1 MTELK
6 LAGRLAIMAWR
17 NLWRHTRRTV
27 LTLSSIAFGGFL
39 AIMFTALQDRS
50 FADFIDT
57 AARLGSGHVTLQH
70 PDYLDTPRLT
80 RTVQASPELRALVA
94 RDRAV
99 ARVVERISGQI
110 MLATASDSFG
120 AFFMA
125 YDPELEDDSTL
136 SFGQGLVAGEMYTT
150 PQDRG
155 IILGQKLA
163 HNLGLT
169 IGKKLVY
176 TMLDKQGEIVSGMR
190 RLSGVIN
197 TGAPSLDAGLC
208 LLPINTVREVLGYT
222 SDESTA
228 VAVFLSDS
236 RQSAAVAQRLN
247 QAVDSGTRDSGPVAL
262 AWDEI
267 QPELA
272 SFIAMK
278 VGGARFM
285 ELIIALLVAAGI
297 FNTLFVSVMERTRE
311 FGIMLAI
318 GYAPGQLFGLVM
330 WESLW
335 LGLVGTVASAVITIG
350 PYMYLVHTGIDMS
363 AMLGGADSQ
372 LAEIAGVGF
381 DPTLRVGIFPEHLLL
396 IVLAILTATLTAG
409 LYPAWRAG
417 RVVPVESIKL
427 G

>member
-1 MTELK
+1 MTGLK
-6 LAGRLAIMAWR
+6 LAVVAWR
-17 NLWRHTRRTV
+17 NLWRHKRRTL

-39 AIMFTALQDRS
+39 AVLFTALQDRS

-80 RTVQASPELRALVA
+80 RTVQGSAELRALVT
-94 RDRAV
+94 RDSDV
-99 ARVVERISGQI
+99 ARAVERISGQI

-125 YDPELEDDSTL
+125 YDPELEDASTL
-136 SFGQGLVAGEMYTT
+136 SFGEGLTEGAMYTT
-150 PQDRG
+150 PHDAG
-155 IILGQKLA
+155 IILGKKLA
-163 HNLGLT
+163 QNLGLK
-169 IGKKLVY
+169 IGKKVVY

-190 RLSGVIN
+190 RLSGVIS

-208 LLPINTVREVLGYT
+208 LLPINTVREALGYT

-228 VAVFLSDS
+228 VAVFLSDA
-236 RQSAAVAQRLN
+236 RQSPAVVQRLN
-247 QAVDSGTRDSGPVAL
+247 NTLGSGGRDASRVAL

-267 QPELA
+267 RPEL
-272 SFIAMK
+272 STFIAMK

-285 ELIIALLVAAGI
+285 ELIIAILVAAGI

-318 GYAPGQLFGLVM
+318 GYSPGQLFGLVM

-335 LGLVGTVASAVITIG
+335 LGLVGIAASAAMTIG
-350 PYMYLVHTGIDMS
+350 PYMYLVNTGIDMN
-363 AMLGGADSQ
+363 AIVGGTDGVAT
-372 LAEIAGVGF
+372 EVAGVGF
-381 DPTLRVGIFPEHLLL
+381 DGTLRVGIFPEHLVI
-396 IVLAILTATLTAG
+396 IVLAIVLATLTAG

-417 RVVPVESIKL
+417 NVVPVESIKL
-427 G
+427 V

>member
-1 MTELK
+1 MTGLK
-6 LAGRLAIMAWR
+6 LAVVAWR
-17 NLWRHTRRTV
+17 NLWRHKRRTL

-39 AIMFTALQDRS
+39 AVMFTALQDRS

-80 RTVQASPELRALVA
+80 RTVQASAELRALVA
-94 RDRAV
+94 QHSDV
-99 ARVVERISGQI
+99 ARTVERISGQI

-136 SFGQGLVAGEMYTT
+136 SFGEGLVEGAMFTT
-150 PQDRG
+150 PQDEG
-155 IILGQKLA
+155 IILGKKLA
-163 HNLGLT
+163 HNLGLK
-169 IGKKLVY
+169 IGKKVVY

-190 RLSGVIN
+190 RLSGVIS

-208 LLPINTVREVLGYT
+208 LLPINTVREALGYT
-222 SDESTA
+222 NDESTA
-228 VAVFLSDS
+228 VAVFLSDA
-236 RQSAAVAQRLN
+236 RQSAAVTGRLN
-247 QAVDSGTRDSGPVAL
+247 KVLDAGPLDTRPIGPVAL

-267 QPELA
+267 RPEL
-272 SFIAMK
+272 STFIAMK

-285 ELIIALLVAAGI
+285 ELIIAILVAAGI

-318 GYAPGQLFGLVM
+318 GYSPGQLFSLVM

-335 LGLVGTVASAVITIG
+335 LGLVGIVTSALITIG
-350 PYMYLVHTGIDMS
+350 PYVYLVNTGIDMS
-363 AMLGGADSQ
+363 AIIGGTAGV
-372 LAEIAGVGF
+372 ATEVAGVGF
-381 DPTLRVGIFPEHLLL
+381 DGTLRVGIFPEHLMI
-396 IVLAILTATLTAG
+396 IVLAIALATLTAG

-417 RVVPVESIKL
+417 NVVPVESIKL
-427 G
+427 V